1 MSVNA
6 PKRRSRRLENITTHF
21 LCGRRLGFVV
31 TILAGVCM
39 VVSPGDHAELRPCS
53 DDRFI
58 SVHFAHGQILDRLI

>member
-1 MSVNA
+1 M
-6 PKRRSRRLENITTHF
+6 
-21 LCGRRLGFVV
+21 V

-58 SVHFAHGQILDRLI
+58 SVRFAHGQTLDRLIYVHEIHIALVRFWTS